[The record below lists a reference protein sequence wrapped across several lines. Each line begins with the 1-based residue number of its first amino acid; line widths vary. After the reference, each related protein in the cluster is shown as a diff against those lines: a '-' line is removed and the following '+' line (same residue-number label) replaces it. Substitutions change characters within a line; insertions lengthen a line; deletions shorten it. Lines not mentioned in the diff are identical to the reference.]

1 MDEQDYVALARA
13 SLVQRLGAA
22 PEDVLCQSWQRERMP
37 PLPLKPGEAAAA
49 TRYRYFIFLRYGS
62 EVFQFRA
69 EAGQVRFL
77 TQLPL

>member
-13 SLVQRLGAA
+13 SLVNRLGAP
-22 PEDVLCQSWQRERMP
+22 PEEVLCQSWQRERMP
-37 PLPLKPGEAAAA
+37 ALPGKAGQAAAV
-49 TRYRYFIFLRYGS
+49 RYRYFIFLRYGS

-77 TQLPL
+77 TQLPA